1 MISRTVIGF
10 FVFGLRLF
18 LFSFRLL
25 NNICFLFCLAV
36 FVFLFLFIS
45 FLSFFNDIYS
55 FFIFFVLFRVFCCF
69 LSVGVF
75 FVVVCFLQ
83 NWRKKTI
90 KKHHIWYFS
99 IVFFS
104 NFKTYQTRLPTI
116 KSWNCSGFPVHWV
129 ILKPLILLTDC
140 LIGRSGQAKSEN
152 TKFLS
157 QSPFWKYSYAPDV
170 IILFN
175 SALSLLSSKFVNLK
189 SSSRAAKTG
198 QGQHIR
204 SFFYGSLKIKNMR
217 MCNSREY
224 PDLVPFDNLCT
235 EVIDKDKTDQ
245 LLSFIPAD
253 VSKESFPSLEYLFP
267 IALPHPVPNIAS
279 KLWWQSLH
287 TI

>member
-1 MISRTVIGF
+1 MIFTP
-10 FVFGLRLF
+10 F
-18 LFSFRLL
+18 LF
-25 NNICFLFCLAV
+25 FLFC
-36 FVFLFLFIS
+36 F
-45 FLSFFNDIYS
+45 
-55 FFIFFVLFRVFCCF
+55 
-69 LSVGVF
+69 VF
-75 FVVVCFLQ
+75 FVVFFLLVSFLLLFCFLQ
-83 NWRKKTI
+83 NWRKKTT
-90 KKHHIWYFS
+90 KKHHIWYFL

-104 NFKTYQTRLPTI
+104 NFMTYQTRLPTI

-253 VSKESFPSLEYLFP
+253 VSKESFR
-267 IALPHPVPNIAS
+267 H
-279 KLWWQSLH
+279 
-287 TI
+287 